1 MDEGCIV
8 CPECGYPALTG
19 TGMTSFGGAPEK
31 LVCLWCGALLDGVLL
46 IRIMSLMR
54 NITVENFA

>member
-31 LVCLWCGALLDGVLL
+31 LVCLECGALLDGVLL
-46 IRIMSLMR
+46 ITH
-54 NITVENFA
+54 NVPYAK